1 MRIQEQIKQELRA
14 SMVGGNKEL
23 TSLLRVVLGEFSREG
38 KELSDEQALKVIKKM
53 RDNAVE
59 LKNEFEEIELN
70 KYLPSM
76 LEPKELREMIKTIIE
91 LNELSGMQS
100 MGRVMGELSKSKE
113 NSRIDKQTAS
123 QIVRELLS

>member
-23 TSLLRVVLGEFSREG
+23 TSLLRVILGEFSREG

-70 KYLPSM
+70 RYLPSM
-76 LEPKELREMIKTIIE
+76 LELKELREMIKYIIE
-91 LNELSGMQS
+91 VNELSGMQN

-113 NSRIDKQTAS
+113 NSRIDKSTAS

>member
-23 TSLLRVVLGEFSREG
+23 TSLLRVILGEFSREG

-76 LEPKELREMIKTIIE
+76 FEPKELREMIKTIIE

>member
-113 NSRIDKQTAS
+113 NSRIDKSTAS

>member
-38 KELSDEQALKVIKKM
+38 KELTDEQALKVIKKM

-59 LKNEFEEIELN
+59 LKNKFEEIELN
-70 KYLPSM
+70 RYLPSM
-76 LEPKELREMIKTIIE
+76 LELKELREMIKYIIE
-91 LNELSGMQS
+91 VNELSGMQN
-100 MGRVMGELSKSKE
+100 MGRVMGELSRSKE
-113 NSRIDKQTAS
+113 SSRIDKQTAS

>member
-1 MRIQEQIKQELRA
+1 MKIQEQIKEEMRS

-38 KELSDEQALKVIKKM
+38 KELTDEQALKVIKKM

-113 NSRIDKQTAS
+113 NSRIDKSTAS

>member
-1 MRIQEQIKQELRA
+1 MRIREQIKQNLRA

-59 LKNEFEEIELN
+59 LKNEFEEKELN
-70 KYLPSM
+70 MYLPSM
-76 LEPKELREMIKTIIE
+76 LEPKELRDMIKYIIE
-91 LNELSGMQS
+91 IKDLKGMQS
-100 MGRVMGELSKSKE
+100 IGIIMGELNKSKD
-113 NSRIDKQTAS
+113 NVRIDKQTAS
-123 QIVRELLS
+123 QIAKELLA

>member
-23 TSLLRVVLGEFSREG
+23 TSLLRVILGEFSREG

>member
-70 KYLPSM
+70 RYLPSM
-76 LEPKELREMIKTIIE
+76 LELKELREMIKYIIE
-91 LNELSGMQS
+91 VNELSGMQN

-113 NSRIDKQTAS
+113 NSRIDKSTAS